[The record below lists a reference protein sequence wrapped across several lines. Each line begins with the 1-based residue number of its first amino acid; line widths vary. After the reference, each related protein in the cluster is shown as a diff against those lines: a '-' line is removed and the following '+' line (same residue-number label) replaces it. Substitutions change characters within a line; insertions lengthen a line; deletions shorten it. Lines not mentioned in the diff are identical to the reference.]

1 MSSLQSLQLDVLQ
14 LSPQLS
20 TIGITVGISR
30 GLYGSSTSTVS
41 IQGEIVCFLLP
52 TVNSKWLCTL
62 CTSAVREI
70 NVCIRFTSSFDRF
83 CFCKN
88 HEPMASLNLLAITAL
103 NPQRPCKPLEEDVA
117 TKNGRSSDNI
127 CFFHIHRYRRTEG
140 DEFID

>member
-1 MSSLQSLQLDVLQ
+1 MESQEAYVAAAHLLYIFRVKLFISCYQQLILNDCAHFAH
-14 LSPQLS
+14 P
-20 TIGITVGISR
+20 
-30 GLYGSSTSTVS
+30 
-41 IQGEIVCFLLP
+41 LL
-52 TVNSKWLCTL
+52 VYIL
-62 CTSAVREI
+62 
-70 NVCIRFTSSFDRF
+70 FTSSYGRF